1 MFTATLNIA
10 VKCVEEN
17 KTYEEYV
24 DYVYSLQLI
33 QGIEILVID
42 NAAYDRVYYI
52 IMVRG
57 Y

>member
-1 MFTATLNIA
+1 MFTATLTIA

-24 DYVYSLQLI
+24 DYVHSLSLI
-33 QGIEILVID
+33 QGVDILVID
-42 NAAYDRVYYI
+42 NDAYDRVYYI
-52 IMVRG
+52 IMIRG

>member
-10 VKCVEEN
+10 IKCVEEN
-17 KTYEEYV
+17 KTYEQYV
-24 DYVYSLQLI
+24 DYVHSLELI

-42 NAAYDRVYYI
+42 NDAYDRVYYI
-52 IMVRG
+52 VMIRG